1 MSKSSSEQIPTQ
13 MPPANLQSK
22 KTTSAQ
28 ATPLDNISAASAAGV
43 TSSSSASAPSK
54 ALPAATNAGT
64 SGGAAGTTWNNSA
77 NINALWIINQDKN
90 SWAGVANVGWLKL
103 SNASDSGIVSL
114 TQLASHAK
122 QMGSTVY
129 YRQEDDGMIHEFY
142 VW

>member
-1 MSKSSSEQIPTQ
+1 MPTQ
-13 MPPANLQSK
+13 APPAGLQTQKAASTQASPLDNLSAATSGAGAA
-22 KTTSAQ
+22 TTSA
-28 ATPLDNISAASAAGV
+28 
-43 TSSSSASAPSK
+43 SSPSK
-54 ALPAATNAGT
+54 SLPATASSGT
-64 SGGAAGTTWNNSA
+64 AGGAAGTTWNNAA
-77 NINALWIINQDKN
+77 NINALWSINQDKN
-90 SWAGVANVGWLKL
+90 SWVGVANVGWIKL